1 MIRVG
6 IATIGLVAPGI
17 ESWEEGRIMLA
28 QGAAYDP
35 AAEMPP
41 LKPAMLPANERR
53 RTTAYIR
60 LALQAAQDALD
71 AWQGDT
77 EQLATVFSSSGG
89 DLEVV
94 DRILT
99 SINQPG
105 SPVSPTHFHNSVHN
119 ASAGY
124 WSIATGSHAPST
136 SLSAY
141 DASFAAGLLEAATQV
156 CVDGQPV
163 LLVAYD
169 MPPPEVLLP
178 FCPTTAAFG
187 VALLLVP
194 ETPGLEPLSWIG
206 MDLQAGDDKG
216 CEGMHDKG
224 LEALRSG
231 VAAGRSLPLLERI
244 ARGLSGSLCLPAQP
258 GQVLNLDVA
267 VC

>member
-17 ESWEEGRIMLA
+17 ESWEQGRMLLS
-28 QGAAYDP
+28 QGVAYDP

-41 LKPAMLPANERR
+41 LKPALLPANERR
-53 RTTAYIR
+53 RTTAHIR

-119 ASAGY
+119 APAGY

-141 DASFAAGLLEAATQV
+141 DASFSAGLLEAATQV
-156 CVDGQPV
+156 SVDGQPV

-169 MPPPEVLLP
+169 MPPPEALRP

-187 VALLLVP
+187 VALLLIP
-194 ETPGLEPLSWIG
+194 EAAEAEPLCWIG
-206 MDLQAGDDKG
+206 MDLQAGDDRG
-216 CEGMHDKG
+216 CEGMDDKG

-231 VAAGRSLPLLERI
+231 VAAGRGLPLLEHI
-244 ARGLSGSLCLPAQP
+244 ARGLSGPLRLPAQP
-258 GQVLNLDVA
+258 GQILHLDVT